1 MSQRWYQTSQFA
13 RKAAVSQRTLR
24 YYDRVGL
31 LSPSCHSEAGHRLY
45 SDADLPRLQQIL
57 ALKFLGFSL
66 EEIKQCLRSG
76 PTGLRESLFLQKAM
90 MRERRMQLDIAI
102 QALEETEK
110 LLTVNAQNWDAIVGV
125 IQVIQMTQSNDWQK
139 KYFSNEQL
147 AQMEELSK
155 QSYSEEQRQQLA
167 ERGKNWTEEDQRR
180 ASQQWSEVLSEL
192 KRLVAGGQDPASP
205 AAQAFAARWLAL
217 INQFTQGDTGITKGL
232 QNMYG
237 KLKEMPAEQRPIP
250 YPYTAEEEAFLGKV
264 LEVYKQGQ

>member
-1 MSQRWYQTSQFA
+1 MSQKWYQTSQFA

-31 LSPSCHSEAGHRLY
+31 LSPSSHSAAGHRLY

-66 EEIKQCLRSG
+66 EEIKHCLHVG

-90 MRERRMQLDIAI
+90 MRERRMQLDTVI

-110 LLTVNAQNWDAIVGV
+110 LLAVNAQNWDAIIRV

-139 KYFSNEQL
+139 KYFSDEQL
-147 AQMEELSK
+147 ARMEELSK

-192 KRLVAGGQDPASP
+192 KRLVAGGQDPASSN
-205 AAQAFAARWLAL
+205 AQAFAARWLAL
-217 INQFTQGDTGITKGL
+217 IGQFTQSDAGITKGL

-250 YPYTAEEEAFLGKV
+250 YPYTAEEEAFLGKA